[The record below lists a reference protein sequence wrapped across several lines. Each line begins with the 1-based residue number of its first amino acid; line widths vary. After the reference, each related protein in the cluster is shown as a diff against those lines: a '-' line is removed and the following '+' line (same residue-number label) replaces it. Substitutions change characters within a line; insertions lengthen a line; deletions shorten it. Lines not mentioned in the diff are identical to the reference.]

1 MPSQSRMGTNIMI
14 NLVDGVWHQSWVQTN
29 TLSFAQCVLPCGVEL
44 VRHGGP
50 LSPLLDGL
58 GVSAVARF
66 DVVQD
71 AQLVLNLPTPL
82 KVSDER
88 GCR

>member
-1 MPSQSRMGTNIMI
+1 MAARRASCST
-14 NLVDGVWHQSWVQTN
+14 
-29 TLSFAQCVLPCGVEL
+29 
-44 VRHGGP
+44 
-50 LSPLLDGL
+50 GL
-58 GVSAVARF
+58 GVSTAVRF

-71 AQLVLNLPTPL
+71 AQLVLNRPTPL